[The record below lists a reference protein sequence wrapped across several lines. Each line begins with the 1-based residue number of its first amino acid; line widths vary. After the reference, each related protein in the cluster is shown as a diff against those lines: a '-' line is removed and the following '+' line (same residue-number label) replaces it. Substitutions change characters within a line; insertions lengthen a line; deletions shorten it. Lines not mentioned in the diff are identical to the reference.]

1 MGNVEINLAD
11 PKSVVF
17 DDTGRSPAFFCQ
29 ADSMTINQKLLED
42 LKENSHRLGDR
53 DVRICLHKTPQ
64 DPFHEMV
71 NLQHR
76 NKYHPPHKHPS
87 NGESYHVLE
96 GALAVFIFDDAGV
109 VTESIL
115 LKPEGN
121 FLYRVPPIAFHFM
134 MPVSDIAI
142 YKESKPGP
150 FRPNQDI
157 LSAPWAPDIS
167 DREKLQAY
175 GDKLMESL
183 NLV

>member
-1 MGNVEINLAD
+1 MEDSVTMRNVGFNLSDAE
-11 PKSVVF
+11 SVVF

-29 ADSMTINQKLLED
+29 TDSVAINQQLLED
-42 LKENSHRLGDR
+42 LKENAHRLGDR

-96 GALAVFIFDDAGV
+96 GSLAVFIFDDNGG

-115 LKPEGN
+115 LKPEG
-121 FLYRVPPIAFHFM
+121 
-134 MPVSDIAI
+134 
-142 YKESKPGP
+142 K
-150 FRPNQDI
+150 
-157 LSAPWAPDIS
+157 
-167 DREKLQAY
+167 
-175 GDKLMESL
+175 
-183 NLV
+183 